1 MRKGHII
8 RIRPDMFFGKI
19 RKAFEKNRKYFQD
32 GGKLQNLYPLFEA
45 LEAFFFTPGNLTEE
59 GPHVRDSIDLKR
71 LMSFVVIALLPAFFF
86 GIYNAGYQS
95 NLISGFSPGFWAAFS
110 KGLIIVLPLVFV
122 SYSVGFFWEIL
133 FASIR
138 KHKISEGFLVT
149 GLLFPMTLPPTIPL
163 WQAALGISFGV
174 VIGKEIFGGTGRNI
188 LNPALTGRAF
198 LFFAYPA
205 KMTGD
210 SVWTAVSK
218 LKEQS
223 FDIVSGATPLAV
235 SALAG
240 INENIE
246 VLLAQK
252 GYSFFRLFTGTY
264 PGSIG
269 ETSAML
275 SLAGALF
282 LIVTGVASYRII
294 FGGILGVLS
303 TGYLLNMVAGDSSAA
318 WLSLNPFYHLVMGG
332 FAFGISFMATDPVS
346 APGMEKVKWV
356 YGFAIG
362 ALTVLIRV
370 FNPAFA
376 EGVMMAILFMN
387 LFAPLLDYIEIKM
400 RLKKR
405 VPNV

>member
-1 MRKGHII
+1 
-8 RIRPDMFFGKI
+8 MFFGKI
-19 RKAFEKNRKYFQD
+19 KKAIEKNRKHFQE
-32 GGKLQNLYPLFEA
+32 GGKLKSLYPLFEA
-45 LEAFFFTPGNLTEE
+45 LEAFFFTPENVTEA

-71 LMSFVVIALLPAFFF
+71 LMSFVVIALLPTFFF

-95 NLISGFSPGFWAAFS
+95 NLISGFSLDFWAVFS
-110 KGLIIVLPLVFV
+110 KGLIIVLPLLFV

-138 KHKISEGFLVT
+138 KHEISEGFLVT
-149 GLLFPMTLPPTIPL
+149 GLLFPMTLPPTVPL
-163 WQAALGISFGV
+163 WLAALGISFGV

-198 LFFAYPA
+198 LFLAYPA

-210 SVWTAVSK
+210 SVWTVVGR
-218 LKEQS
+218 LKDQS
-223 FDIVSGATPLAV
+223 VDIVSGATPLAV

-240 INENIE
+240 TNETIE

-252 GYSFFRLFTGTY
+252 GYSFLRLFTGIY

-275 SLAGALF
+275 CIVGALF
-282 LIVTGVASYRII
+282 LMITGVASYRII
-294 FGGILGVLS
+294 LGGILGVLS
-303 TGYLLNMVAGDSSAA
+303 TGYLLNMVAGESSAA
-318 WLSLNPFYHLVMGG
+318 WLSINPFYHLVMGG

-346 APGMEKVKWV
+346 APGMEKVKWI

-362 ALTVLIRV
+362 VLTVLIRV

-387 LFAPLLDYIEIKM
+387 LFAPLLDYVEIKV

>member
-1 MRKGHII
+1 L
-8 RIRPDMFFGKI
+8 PVNFP
-19 RKAFEKNRKYFQD
+19 A
-32 GGKLQNLYPLFEA
+32 
-45 LEAFFFTPGNLTEE
+45 AFFN
-59 GPHVRDSIDLKR
+59 
-71 LMSFVVIALLPAFFF
+71 
-86 GIYNAGYQS
+86 
-95 NLISGFSPGFWAAFS
+95 
-110 KGLIIVLPLVFV
+110 GLIIVLPIVFV

-163 WQAALGISFGV
+163 WQVAVGISFGV
-174 VIGKEIFGGTGRNI
+174 VIGKEVFGGTGRNI

-205 KMTGD
+205 KMSGD
-210 SVWTAVSK
+210 AVWTVIDKVKDRSV
-218 LKEQS
+218 
-223 FDIVSGATPLAV
+223 DIVSGATPLAV

-246 VLLAQK
+246 ILLEQK
-252 GYSFFRLFTGTY
+252 GFDFVRLFTGTY
-264 PGSIG
+264 PGCIG

-275 SLAGALF
+275 CIAGALF
-282 LIVTGVASYRII
+282 LIFTGIASFRII
-294 FGGILGVLS
+294 TGGILGVLA
-303 TGYLLNMVAGDSSAA
+303 TGYLLNMFAGETSAA

-346 APGMEKVKWV
+346 APGMEKVKWI

-362 ALTVLIRV
+362 MLTVLIRV
-370 FNPAFA
+370 FNPAYS

-387 LFAPLLDYIEIKM
+387 LFSPLLDYIEIKL
-400 RLKKR
+400 RLNKR
-405 VPNV
+405 IPNVQQY